1 LPSRFR
7 PDNEHMFTRR
17 FVLLATVLVTL
28 NLVLWFA
35 APGFALRKALIAQLF
50 GPNMVRLEVFEK
62 TPVAGST
69 DWRIDR
75 GIITNVTP
83 TQLTLREAGGK
94 IQPIT
99 ISSTT
104 RVIRLGRLL
113 PLSALSRRWR
123 VVVTWPLPTG
133 AAESVDVEKIPRV
146 RGAGL
151 SG

>member
-1 LPSRFR
+1 
-7 PDNEHMFTRR
+7 MFTRR
-17 FVLLATVLVTL
+17 FVLLAAVLVTL
-28 NLVLWFA
+28 NVALWL
-35 APGFALRKALIAQLF
+35 APPGLALRKALIAQLL

-62 TPVAGST
+62 TPVDGST

-83 TQLTLREAGGK
+83 TQLTLREAGPK

-104 RVIRLGRLL
+104 RVIHLGHLL
-113 PLSALSRRWR
+113 PLSALARRWR

-133 AAESVDVEKIPRV
+133 AALSVDVERIPKV
-146 RGAGL
+146 RGAQANG
-151 SG
+151 